1 MAVQRFTSITEQVA
15 QRLREGLRQG
25 RWRETVPGR
34 NRLAVEL
41 GVNHKTVTAALGIL
55 EAEGVLASQGPGRE
69 RKIVDVDKLDPAP
82 LRVGILLYEE
92 SDRGTSYILA
102 LLHQLQDAGCDASF
116 APRTMQELG
125 MDVARIGRLV
135 HRIEADAW
143 VVVAGSR
150 EVLDWFA
157 EQPKPALA
165 LFGRSVGVPIAS
177 SAPQKKEAFAELV
190 DRLVKLRH
198 RRIVFVV
205 REERRKPSPG
215 FLERCFLEE
224 LEGRGIQTGSYNLPD
239 WKDTPE
245 GLQSFLDSLFRHTPP
260 TALLL
265 DEPSLFIAAR
275 DHLAR
280 KGIHAPEHVSLV
292 CCDADS
298 TFHWCRPTIA
308 HIAWDSRPVINR
320 VVRWARNIS
329 HRKDDRR
336 KVFTKARLVLG
347 GTIGPVAGRK
357 KRTSEMG

>member
-1 MAVQRFTSITEQVA
+1 MEKRGFTSITEQVA
-15 QRLREGLRQG
+15 QSIRCGVRQG

-41 GVNHKTVTAALGIL
+41 GVNHKTVTAALDIL
-55 EAEGVLASQGPGRE
+55 EAEGVLESQGPGRE
-69 RKIVDVDKLDPAP
+69 RRIVDVGKLDPAP
-82 LRVGILLYEE
+82 LRVAILLYEE
-92 SDRGTSYILA
+92 SDRDTGYLLA
-102 LLHQLQDAGCDASF
+102 LLHRLQDAGYDASYM
-116 APRTMQELG
+116 PRTMRELG
-125 MDVARIGRLV
+125 MDVARIARV
-135 HRIEADAW
+135 VRRAEADAW

-150 EVLDWFA
+150 EVLEWFA
-157 EQPKPALA
+157 EQPTPALA

-177 SAPQKKEAFAELV
+177 SAPQKWEALTELV
-190 DRLVKLRH
+190 ERLVKLRH
-198 RRIVFVV
+198 RRIILLV
-205 REERRKPSPG
+205 REERRKPTPG

-224 LEGRGIQTGSYNLPD
+224 LEGHGIPTGSYNLPD

-245 GLQSFLDSLFRHTPP
+245 GLQRFLDSLFRHTPP

-320 VVRWARNIS
+320 VVRWTKNIS

-336 KVFTKARLVLG
+336 KVFTKARLILG
-347 GTIGPVAGRK
+347 GTLGPAPKDR
-357 KRTSEMG
+357 